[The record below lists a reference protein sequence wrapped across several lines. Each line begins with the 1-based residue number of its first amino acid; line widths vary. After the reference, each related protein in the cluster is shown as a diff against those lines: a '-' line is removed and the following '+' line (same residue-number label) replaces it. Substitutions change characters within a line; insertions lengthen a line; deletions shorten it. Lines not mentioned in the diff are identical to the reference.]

1 MFKIQPNPI
10 FEATI
15 AIPVPG
21 GGESKLK
28 LKFKRLGKKALRDL
42 FAELESA
49 AKENKEV
56 DDAEVL
62 LKIIEGWSDVDV
74 EFSREAIEQLCD
86 NYPGAVNAIVGS
98 YSSKMFGAV
107 EKN

>member
-10 FEATI
+10 FDATI

-28 LKFKRLGKKALRDL
+28 LKFKRLGKKALREL

-49 AKENKEV
+49 AKDAKEV
-56 DDAEVL
+56 NDADVL
-62 LKIIEGWSDVDV
+62 MNILDGWSDVDV
-74 EFSREAIEQLCD
+74 EFNKESVEQLCD
-86 NYPGAVNAIVGS
+86 NYPGAVNAIVSS